1 MLICNLKFQTPT
13 KSIMDHK
20 LTHDYHL
27 KACIRASVLFI
38 SRLYIS
44 EADMTVNGVSEPK
57 DWAMAIAMAV
67 LPKRK

>member
-1 MLICNLKFQTPT
+1 
-13 KSIMDHK
+13 MDHK
-20 LTHDYHL
+20 WTRDYHL

-67 LPKRK
+67 LPTRK

>member
-1 MLICNLKFQTPT
+1 
-13 KSIMDHK
+13 
-20 LTHDYHL
+20 
-27 KACIRASVLFI
+27 LFI